1 MNYRYI
7 VVEGSIGS
15 GKSGLSRKLAAALG
29 FELMS
34 EAPENNPFLMSFYLN
49 ASNHGLA
56 TQLAFLTSRA
66 EAAKQITEEDERNLN
81 IVSDFLLEK
90 DQIFAP
96 IVLEE
101 KEETLYWQ
109 IKQKVLP
116 EYPVPDLVIYL
127 QSSDEMLNKNL
138 QARKVDMLKVF
149 PAGYLQEVHDE
160 YHRFFH
166 LYQHAPLLI
175 VNADELDLIDNDE
188 HFELLLHAMKN
199 MQGSRHYLNLA
210 IDD

>member
-7 VVEGSIGS
+7 VIEGSIGS
-15 GKSGLSRKLAAALG
+15 GKSALSRKLATALG
-29 FELMS
+29 YELMS
-34 EAPENNPFLMSFYLN
+34 ETPENNPFLMPFYLN

-56 TQLAFLTSRA
+56 TQLAFLMSRA
-66 EAAKQITEEDERNLN
+66 EAAREIIMEDENQLN

-96 IVLEE
+96 IILEE

-109 IKQKVLP
+109 VKRKVLP

-127 QSSDEMLNKNL
+127 QSSDDFLNKRL
-138 QARKVDMLKVF
+138 QSRDVDMVKVF
-149 PAGYLQEVHDE
+149 PTGYLQQVHDE

-175 VNADELDLIDNDE
+175 ANADELDFVGNDE
-188 HFELLLHAMKN
+188 HFTLLLHAMN
-199 MQGSRHYLNLA
+199 NRQGSRHYLNLA
-210 IDD
+210 TE